1 MGENKRG
8 SRYGA
13 VRAVAILL
21 KVGCFLL
28 LAAVLITLAGG
39 RTALTEKISETFL
52 KKLEE
57 ANKAMMDVVSKQADD
72 EKASQLQR
80 KLEETRRGA
89 EESVQ
94 RMVNFALMGS
104 AFFLIFIAVLLWAAS
119 DLLRLL
125 INIEEQTRR
134 LADSLASKQF

>member
-1 MGENKRG
+1 MESDKRR

-13 VRAVAILL
+13 VRAIAVLL
-21 KVGCFLL
+21 KVGCLLL
-28 LAAVLITLAGG
+28 LAAVLVTLTGG
-39 RTALTEKISETFL
+39 RTALTAKISENFL

-57 ANKAMMDVVSKQADD
+57 ANKAMVDVVSKQAGE

-94 RMVNFALMGS
+94 KIVNLTLMGS

-125 INIEEQTRR
+125 INVEEQTRR

>member
-1 MGENKRG
+1 MESDKRR

-13 VRAVAILL
+13 VRAIAVLL
-21 KVGCFLL
+21 KVGCLLL
-28 LAAVLITLAGG
+28 LAAVLVTLTGG
-39 RTALTEKISETFL
+39 RTALTAKISENFL

-57 ANKAMMDVVSKQADD
+57 ANKAMVDVVSKQAGE
-72 EKASQLQR
+72 EKASQLRR

-94 RMVNFALMGS
+94 KIVNLTLMGS

-125 INIEEQTRR
+125 INVEEQTRR